1 MKKILS
7 VFLFTILAVSV
18 THAEGLVYTSDTGGP
33 YKPTFTFSN
42 TLRFNTKSNDVVEL
56 QKTLISKGYLKA
68 GATGY
73 FGKLTF
79 AAVKAF
85 QKDNKLKDDGIVG
98 KVTKNL
104 LIQEIN
110 APISNGTP
118 EVNLSPISTT
128 VTTGGTIVP
137 VPQSN
142 VSATQWSQLVVNGVT
157 IPYPSSWQVRNPDT
171 STCGQMQGIMCLSS
185 LGQNGFLS
193 YKIYNPSIS
202 SAEDQNAIYISPM
215 NCGTTAYSC
224 PLSSLPSITPTAQ
237 VHTVGACMEIQ
248 TPGINASVT
257 SVYNQIINQVPS
269 SLNSSSGC
277 TNEG

>member
-18 THAEGLVYTSDTGGP
+18 THAEGLVYTSGTGGP

-42 TLRFNTKSNDVVEL
+42 TLRFNAKSNDVVEL

-118 EVNLSPISTT
+118 QIDVSDAINPQTNAVPCTASTPASIKVLSPNGGESYINNQGVTVKWTSCNIPANTQLIVELMSNNDGIMNVFVQNT
-128 VTTGGTIVP
+128 GTHTFQLSANALMNPPVTTAQPVVYGQYFKVHVGTPPTIFPSYHDWSDGLFTITSP
-137 VPQSN
+137 V
-142 VSATQWSQLVVNGVT
+142 
-157 IPYPSSWQVRNPDT
+157 
-171 STCGQMQGIMCLSS
+171 S
-185 LGQNGFLS
+185 L
-193 YKIYNPSIS
+193 
-202 SAEDQNAIYISPM
+202 
-215 NCGTTAYSC
+215 
-224 PLSSLPSITPTAQ
+224 
-237 VHTVGACMEIQ
+237 
-248 TPGINASVT
+248 
-257 SVYNQIINQVPS
+257 
-269 SLNSSSGC
+269 
-277 TNEG
+277 TN